1 MGRLISI
8 EDQKH
13 QISWVRG
20 IKMPIDYLFYLEMND
35 DFLRNQRP
43 QNIFTN
49 PKHYVNR
56 PMGPLNE
63 KERRILE
70 REVGEVCPNLEF
82 SRFYKRAGTGAW
94 QIDTEDYLKFQ
105 CPAQSGK
112 IPDECEPYK
121 AYCSFMLKNNELLQG
136 FDSVY

>member
-1 MGRLISI
+1 
-8 EDQKH
+8 
-13 QISWVRG
+13 
-20 IKMPIDYLFYLEMND
+20 MPMVDYLFYLEMAN
-35 DFLRNQRP
+35 DFLRSQSP

-63 KERRILE
+63 KERKILE

-82 SRFYKRAGTGAW
+82 SCFYKRAGTGAW
-94 QIDTEDYLKFQ
+94 QTDTEDYLKFQ

-112 IPDECEPYK
+112 IPKECEVYK
-121 AYCSFMLKNNELLQG
+121 GYCSFMLKNNELLQG
-136 FDSVY
+136 FD